1 MIVIFV
7 SECEKAALKKTRQ
20 ILDNFA
26 ERIGSTTWKTRI
38 TMEGLKTVK
47 VLLSKYA
54 TKQTSV
60 ACHRIAGKYS
70 TELMWIV
77 GNKLKFNNRGACP
90 TNYTANDNIQNYED
104 TWHLLQHIKIAT
116 ALASLFHDFGK
127 ASKCFQNKLRP
138 KANQKDPL
146 RHEWVSCV
154 LLKIF
159 IGKKEKI

>member
-1 MIVIFV
+1 
-7 SECEKAALKKTRQ
+7 
-20 ILDNFA
+20 
-26 ERIGSTTWKTRI
+26 
-38 TMEGLKTVK
+38 MEGLKTVK
-47 VLLSKYA
+47 VLLQICY
-54 TKQTSV
+54 QTNFR

-127 ASKCFQNKLRP
+127 ASKCFQNKLRA
-138 KANQKDPL
+138 KTNQKDPL

-154 LLKIF
+154 LLKAF
-159 IGKKEKI
+159 IGNAKTDTEWLESSITKGFNTSDKNNNISIVKTVRRFALWLQ